1 MTSHDRQQRHE
12 TAQNTDDD
20 QSTSYQLDENGD
32 PLGWADTQRPSP
44 EWSESEKLFGPSP
57 IEGALAAVLDEVREL
72 TEGEIDQLH
81 ASAAQLALRVPQRVQ
96 IDVDPLRA
104 VLRSQCKPSV
114 CHDSCVSQRAAHAPV
129 EQKSSRR
136 TSAFTRSEPSS
147 CAFVYSPSRFTHSTM
162 GSCTAS
168 S

>member
-72 TEGEIDQLH
+72 TEGE
-81 ASAAQLALRVPQRVQ
+81 
-96 IDVDPLRA
+96 
-104 VLRSQCKPSV
+104 
-114 CHDSCVSQRAAHAPV
+114 
-129 EQKSSRR
+129 
-136 TSAFTRSEPSS
+136 PSS
-147 CAFVYSPSRFTHSTM
+147 SIPALANADPEKLAVCLLYTSPSPRD
-162 GSCTAS
+162 
-168 S
+168 